1 MRARRFELR
10 LAGPSQPRSAMAAL
24 AAAAMAAAG
33 GGAATTVQVDL
44 NGMNHCEQRLCDA
57 AEYEAERV
65 RHCEGLAASLELV
78 EDAITGKKLKIR
90 EQLLYIDLHR
100 VDAAPPSSSSTG
112 LRLSW
117 DGIRQAKD
125 IAHRLLASRVR
136 HRQGAVDPPPV
147 LVSAGPG
154 TGKTWSALQLA
165 HELAVLSGG
174 AESKGG
180 FGAFAPVPILIF
192 VQRLSR
198 HVRSALQQGKPA
210 GKDDLL
216 RLYIEAEF
224 SQKDP
229 RRELMLKQAMA
240 LRSLVIVIDGVDEA
254 SGLEQLIEDFV
265 LKTLV
270 PGGFRLVVTSRPT

>member
-1 MRARRFELR
+1 M
-10 LAGPSQPRSAMAAL
+10 
-24 AAAAMAAAG
+24 
-33 GGAATTVQVDL
+33 
-44 NGMNHCEQRLCDA
+44 
-57 AEYEAERV
+57 
-65 RHCEGLAASLELV
+65 
-78 EDAITGKKLKIR
+78 
-90 EQLLYIDLHR
+90 
-100 VDAAPPSSSSTG
+100 
-112 LRLSW
+112 
-117 DGIRQAKD
+117 
-125 IAHRLLASRVR
+125 R

-174 AESKGG
+174 ADSKGG

-240 LRSLVIVIDGVDEA
+240 LRSLVIVIDGVSD
-254 SGLEQLIEDFV
+254 IV
-265 LKTLV
+265 L
-270 PGGFRLVVTSRPT
+270 